1 MSIIPKKMEKTIRN
15 VVRIARHAVL
25 QGLVMRDSAD
35 ASVLIIYSTG
45 IY

>member
-1 MSIIPKKMEKTIRN
+1 MSIIQKKMEKTIRN
-15 VVRIARHAVL
+15 IVRIATHAVL
-25 QGLVMRDSAD
+25 QGLVMRDSTD